1 MCKSTRVAGRVMAG
15 FVYVL
20 SNTSMPKLLK
30 IGKTERDPTEF
41 RVNELYTT
49 GVPTPFK
56 VEYFAYV
63 NDHHR
68 LERILHSR
76 FESQRIN
83 LGREFFQIS
92 VEEAVIVL
100 RQSTQVLK
108 EKLFYKTEKEINEEL
123 KRKERHVKN
132 EEDRLINNKK
142 IKALEEEKIK
152 IEKDKKENDKKKWDE
167 AINFARNE
175 VEKRKIKFIELH
187 VDSSKNWNK
196 TVFYGAL
203 LMSPTLIAGPILFFI
218 FFIIFI
224 LPLAWYLSRNFKI
237 EKADLVFNKDVIE
250 KVANLHYSDKDWNEY
265 LQQILSKYLETKKM
279 KD

>member
-1 MCKSTRVAGRVMAG
+1 MAG

-83 LGREFFQIS
+83 LGREFFQIT

>member
-83 LGREFFQIS
+83 LGREFFQIT